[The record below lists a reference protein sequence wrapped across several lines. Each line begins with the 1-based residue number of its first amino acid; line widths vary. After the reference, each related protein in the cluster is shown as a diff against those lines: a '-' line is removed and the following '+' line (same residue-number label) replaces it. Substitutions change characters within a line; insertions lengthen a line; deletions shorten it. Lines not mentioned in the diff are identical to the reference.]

1 MYSNN
6 YIIVISYHSRAH
18 DLDLLLIPVAI
29 YVATF
34 VLPLQVDLRNHLY
47 FVMSNPR
54 SLIKHYEAAYGE
66 YAAQNLD
73 VKEQEQVNNAEM
85 SEMYDV
91 NVREPVQAASLSGSN
106 GHSTIVNDIKLNY
119 KPALNA
125 STARNIDN
133 KTGSLTGKIP
143 GGQLQGE

>member
-1 MYSNN
+1 
-6 YIIVISYHSRAH
+6 
-18 DLDLLLIPVAI
+18 
-29 YVATF
+29 
-34 VLPLQVDLRNHLY
+34 
-47 FVMSNPR
+47 MSNPR

-85 SEMYDV
+85 LEMYNV
-91 NVREPVQAASLSGSN
+91 NVHVREPVQASSGSK
-106 GHSTIVNDIKLNY
+106 GHVHSAIENDPKLNY

-133 KTGSLTGKIP
+133 KTGGTFWQDT
-143 GGQLQGE
+143 GQLQGE

>member
-1 MYSNN
+1 
-6 YIIVISYHSRAH
+6 
-18 DLDLLLIPVAI
+18 
-29 YVATF
+29 
-34 VLPLQVDLRNHLY
+34 
-47 FVMSNPR
+47 MSNPR

-73 VKEQEQVNNAEM
+73 VKEQERVNNAEM

-91 NVREPVQAASLSGSN
+91 NVREPVQAASGSN
-106 GHSTIVNDIKLNY
+106 GHSTIENDPKLYY

-133 KTGSLTGKIP
+133 KTGTFWQDTE
-143 GGQLQGE
+143 QLQGE